1 MENSPTELEYDEV
14 VVEKKKTIR
23 DDSYFD
29 GKLLE
34 LIGYRILAIIITVF
48 TLTIASAWAEKL
60 LIAYKIDHTVYNG
73 KRLKFEGTGA
83 SLFVQRFKWI
93 FFTIITFGIYSLWI
107 PIKKEKWVVSN
118 IHFEDEPFNKED
130 SYFDGGLLGLI
141 GVNLFSRI
149 LTLISLGLLY
159 PFVICYKQKWIAKH
173 TIINRKKLVFS
184 GKALSLVGHY
194 LLWYLLTL
202 ITFGI
207 FGLWVPIKICNWKA
221 KNTHIK
227 LKDEQE
233 SKSSVIPMII
243 GIILAITLIIGVGTF
258 IATNYDKWDF
268 ENLEDFEISDI
279 FKSDKKKSSGGEASI
294 KMPGY
299 ISEGNYESNNS
310 NYNSSNYKRNKKLT
324 LIDGVFCYGTS
335 HYDDLVAE
343 IINGNIAISQSG
355 GAVLLENTNA
365 KYIFDMSVIA
375 AENVDLYYITNN
387 NDLYMIERPNA
398 NNNNQKGKKVTNSKV
413 AEFIEAKYKDDGYY
427 LRVLLTNGNT
437 EDILYFEFPQY

>member
-1 MENSPTELEYDEV
+1 
-14 VVEKKKTIR
+14 
-23 DDSYFD
+23 
-29 GKLLE
+29 
-34 LIGYRILAIIITVF
+34 
-48 TLTIASAWAEKL
+48 
-60 LIAYKIDHTVYNG
+60 
-73 KRLKFEGTGA
+73 
-83 SLFVQRFKWI
+83 
-93 FFTIITFGIYSLWI
+93 
-107 PIKKEKWVVSN
+107 
-118 IHFEDEPFNKED
+118 
-130 SYFDGGLLGLI
+130 
-141 GVNLFSRI
+141 
-149 LTLISLGLLY
+149 
-159 PFVICYKQKWIAKH
+159 
-173 TIINRKKLVFS
+173 
-184 GKALSLVGHY
+184 
-194 LLWYLLTL
+194 
-202 ITFGI
+202 
-207 FGLWVPIKICNWKA
+207 
-221 KNTHIK
+221 
-227 LKDEQE
+227 
-233 SKSSVIPMII
+233 MII
-243 GIILAITLIIGVGTF
+243 GIVLAITLIIGVGTF

-279 FKSDKKKSSGGEASI
+279 FKNNKKRSSGGEASI

>member
-1 MENSPTELEYDEV
+1 MDTRQPQAEQEFDEV
-14 VVEKKKTIR
+14 LIEKKKIIR

-60 LIAYKIDHTVYNG
+60 LIAYKIDHTIYNG

-83 SLFVQRFKWI
+83 ALFVQRFKWI
-93 FFTIITFGIYSLWI
+93 FFTIITFGIYALWI

-130 SYFDGGLLGLI
+130 SYFDGVLLGLI

-159 PFVICYKQKWIAKH
+159 PFVICYKQKWITKH

-184 GKALSLVGHY
+184 GKALNLVGHY
-194 LLWYLLTL
+194 LLWYFLTL
-202 ITFGI
+202 ITVGI

-227 LKDEQE
+227 LKEEPE
-233 SKSSVIPMII
+233 SKGSIIPMII
-243 GIILAITLIIGVGTF
+243 GIVLAITLIIGVITF
-258 IATNYDKWDF
+258 ITINYEKWDF
-268 ENLEDFEISDI
+268 ENFEITDI
-279 FKSDKKKSSGGEASI
+279 FKNTKRENAKSE
-294 KMPGY
+294 GY
-299 ISEGNYESNNS
+299 INLPSYNTENNYENS
-310 NYNSSNYKRNKKLT
+310 NYSSSEYKRSKKLT
-324 LIDGVFCYGTS
+324 LIDGVLCYGNTS

-343 IINGNIAISQSG
+343 IVNGNIVLNQSG
-355 GAVLLENTNA
+355 KKIILEKTNA
-365 KYIFDMSVIA
+365 KYMYSVSIIA
-375 AENVDLYYITNN
+375 ADVVDLYYITNN
-387 NDLYMIERPNA
+387 NELYVIVKPDTESNS
-398 NNNNQKGKKVTNSKV
+398 QTIKKVTNSKV
-413 AEFIEAKYKDDGYY
+413 AEFIGITDKSDGEY
-427 LRVLLTNGNT
+427 LRVLLTNGKT
-437 EDILYFEFPQY
+437 EDIMYFEYLQFD